1 MPSSQAVVLN
11 RFENGRLAPG
21 VEPDAL
27 QAGASAVAWGA
38 ILAGAAAAAALSLI
52 LLILGAG
59 LGLSAVSPWMNRGIS
74 ANTFGVSTILWVIFT
89 QILASALG
97 GYLAGRLRTRWI
109 AVPADEVYFRDTAH
123 GFLAWAI
130 ASLATAALLASVI
143 TSIVGSGI
151 QAGAAQ
157 DAGTAAAAT
166 TLAESDHKGG
176 PMGYFVDSLFRK
188 DLNAAPPATASDRR
202 DALAASA
209 AEQPAAEVARIFV
222 NDIRA
227 GTMPAQDTRYVGQV
241 VALRTG
247 LTQAAA
253 EQRVTEA
260 FARLQATLQEAQTT
274 ATEAADTARKATADA
289 SLWLFVSLL
298 AGAFCASLVAIYG
311 GRQRDFSPPPAI

>member
-1 MPSSQAVVLN
+1 MPLGA
-11 RFENGRLAPG
+11 LAYRC
-21 VEPDAL
+21 
-27 QAGASAVAWGA
+27 
-38 ILAGAAAAAALSLI
+38 AAAP
-52 LLILGAG
+52 
-59 LGLSAVSPWMNRGIS
+59 VPCSPLAIDHYEDS
-74 ANTFGVSTILWVIFT
+74 PF
-89 QILASALG
+89 LASALG

-151 QAGAAQ
+151 QAGVAQ

-166 TLAESDHKGG
+166 VTTTAMAKSDREGG
-176 PMGYFVDSLFRK
+176 PLAYFVDSLFRK
-188 DLNAAPPATASDRR
+188 DLNAAPAAAVPDRR

-209 AEQPAAEVARIFV
+209 AEQPAAEVARIFI

-227 GTMPAQDTRYVGQV
+227 GTMPEQDTRYVGQV

-274 ATEAADTARKATADA
+274 ATEAADSARKATADA

-311 GRQRDFSPPPAI
+311 GRQRDFSPPSAI